1 MQPLFQYCYK
11 CTNAVQAEVISNDA
25 TLVFCCLDIL
35 EAARQTQMQD
45 TLAPPTLNLI
55 GNTPLV
61 QLTGFDT
68 GVCELYL
75 KLESQNPGGSIK
87 DRMAVSMI
95 EAGEQSGALVPG
107 DTIVEATAGNTGI
120 GLALVAAIKGYH
132 LILVIPDKMS
142 PEKIAHARALGAE
155 IRLTRSDVGPGHPG
169 YYQDMAA
176 RITTETPRSY
186 HIDQFSNPANPLAH
200 EVSTGPEIWHQMDH
214 RVDTVVCGIGS
225 GGTLTGLSRFFSRVQ
240 PDLEIVLADPVGSS
254 LAEYVRTGK
263 LLPSGSYAVEGI
275 GGSCVP
281 KIADLSR
288 VRHAYSISDAESF
301 LIARD
306 LLKRSGIF
314 GGPSSGTLLAAA
326 LRYCREQTSAKRVVT
341 FVCDTGSK
349 YLSKMYN
356 DYWLLDQGYLER
368 PASGTLRELIA
379 RRYEEGGVIT
389 VAPDDTLLTAFQ
401 RMRMADISQV
411 PVMEQARCVGVL
423 DESDLLLAI
432 HGDASKF
439 HSPVRSAMT
448 SRLET
453 ISPEA
458 KIECV
463 YDILDRGLVA
473 LVTEGDA
480 FIGLITRSDLLSYL
494 RRKLH

>member
-1 MQPLFQYCYK
+1 MH
-11 CTNAVQAEVISNDA
+11 DA
-25 TLVFCCLDIL
+25 S
-35 EAARQTQMQD
+35 
-45 TLAPPTLNLI
+45 PPTLNLI

-68 GVCELYL
+68 GVCELFL

-95 EAGEQSGALVPG
+95 EAAEQNGALNPG

-142 PEKIAHARALGAE
+142 SEKIAHARALGAD
-155 IRLTRSDVGPGHPG
+155 IRLTRSDVSPGHPA
-169 YYQDMAA
+169 YYQEMAA
-176 RITTETPRSY
+176 RIAKETPNSY
-186 HIDQFSNPANPLAH
+186 HINQFGNAANPLAH
-200 EVSTGPEIWHQMDH
+200 EVTTGPEVWHQMDH
-214 RVDTVVCGIGS
+214 RVDTIVCGVGS
-225 GGTLTGLSRFFSRVQ
+225 GGTLTGLSRFFERVQ
-240 PDLEIVLADPVGSS
+240 PEAELVLADPLGSS
-254 LAEYVRTGK
+254 LAEYVRTGRIV
-263 LLPSGSYAVEGI
+263 PSGSYAVEGI

-281 KIADLSR
+281 AIADLSR
-288 VRHAYSISDAESF
+288 VRHAYSISDSESF
-301 LIARD
+301 LTARD
-306 LLKRSGIF
+306 LLKRTGIF
-314 GGPSSGTLLAAA
+314 GGPSSGTLLASA
-326 LRYCREQTSAKRVVT
+326 LRYCREQTEAKRVVT

-356 DYWLLDQGYLER
+356 DYWLLDQGYLDR
-368 PASGTLRELIA
+368 PASGTLRELIT

-389 VAPDDTLLTAFQ
+389 VAPDDTLLTASQ

-411 PVMEQARCVGVL
+411 PVIEQSRCVGVL
-423 DESDLLLAI
+423 DESDLLLAV
-432 HGDASKF
+432 HGDPARF
-439 HSPVRSAMT
+439 QSPVRDAMT

-453 ISPEA
+453 ISPEEH
-458 KIECV
+458 IDSV
-463 YDILDRGLVA
+463 YGILDRGLVA
-473 LVTEGDA
+473 LVTDENA